1 MNEQPTKRRNPFDV
15 PKNNVETE
23 EELFNEPVE
32 QPVVAQ
38 AVQQPQIEQSIYNDP
53 EPVYTYREQPRPQQ
67 PKVVRQQPRQ
77 QYAPAPDNSKDKYT
91 ATMDFMLRRSI
102 KVYCAQ
108 NGIMFS
114 EFIEIACRDK
124 LKREG
129 VIK

>member
-15 PKNNVETE
+15 PKNIVETE
-23 EELFNEPVE
+23 EEVVVE
-32 QPVVAQ
+32 QEQQPIVSQ
-38 AVQQPQIEQSIYNDP
+38 PIQQPQASVQYYTDP
-53 EPVYTYREQPRPQQ
+53 EPVYPYREQPRQQQ
-67 PKVVRQQPRQ
+67 PKVTRQQPRQ
-77 QYAPAPDNSKDKYT
+77 QYAPAADNSKDKYT
-91 ATMDFMLRRSI
+91 ATMDYMLRRSI
-102 KVYCAQ
+102 KIYCAT